1 MTIYLW
7 GQRNFFGGGVH
18 FSSFSDA
25 MKRLNFLGGQVQEV
39 DMKGQD
45 LVPVAA
51 QSTGQDV
58 HILFFPLR
66 QQIPLLGFII
76 KWGIFEAEVLPDH
89 YIEYLS
95 NSHLIWVPSQW
106 ARQVLIAHGLEADK
120 IDVVPEGVDPAVF
133 HPFTRDMM
141 VKDDKFRFYMF
152 GKKEERKGFSE
163 LLQGFKLAFDNDPA
177 VQLCLKAD
185 NFWSDQ
191 VKKTDKNAEV
201 RQEVEQLG
209 LTNVKPITG
218 QLQSQQLSLIYSYC
232 DAMAFPTRAEGWG
245 LPLIEGIACGLP
257 TITNFHSGQT
267 EYLEPVKD
275 KISCLDFKLEKIECP
290 DFIDAWGEG
299 GTWAVASP
307 EAIAAAMTDMRENYQ
322 DWQEKARAASDRIR
336 SEFSWDR
343 AADKAL
349 DSLKSKGALALKLNL
364 TI

>member
-1 MTIYLW
+1 MAIYLW

-18 FSSFSDA
+18 FSSFSEA
-25 MKRLNFLGGQVQEV
+25 LKRPNFLGQLVQEV
-39 DMKGQD
+39 DMQGQD
-45 LVPVAA
+45 LNAIAA
-51 QSTGQDV
+51 QSTAQDI

-66 QQIPLLGFII
+66 QALPLQGTVI

-89 YIEYLS
+89 YIDYLS

-106 ARQVLIAHGLEADK
+106 ARQVLISHGLEADK
-120 IDVVPEGVDPAVF
+120 IDVVPEGVDPTVF

-141 VKDDKFRFYMF
+141 VKDDIFRFYMF
-152 GKKEERKGFSE
+152 GKKEERKGFAE
-163 LLQGFKLAFDNDPA
+163 LLQGFKLAFGNDPS

-191 VKKTDKNAEV
+191 VRKTDKNAEV

-218 QLQSQQLSLIYSYC
+218 QLQAHQLSLIYSYC

-267 EYLEPVKD
+267 EYLRPVKD
-275 KISCLDFKLEKIECP
+275 KISCLDFKLEKITCP
-290 DFIDAWGEG
+290 DFISAWGEG
-299 GTWAVASP
+299 GSWAVASP
-307 EAIAAAMTDMRENYQ
+307 ETIAEAMVDMRENHE
-322 DWQEKARAASDRIR
+322 DWREKALAASAVTRA
-336 SEFSWDR
+336 EFSWDK
-343 AADKAL
+343 AADKAIA
-349 DSLKSKGALALKLNL
+349 SLKSKDVLTVKLNL
-364 TI
+364 QL